1 LFSKFKGKVVIVEDL
16 QENPTKVFKES
27 FEYCGI
33 PFKEEVLTYEP
44 MIKVGVPDEMKYF
57 QNWYVDCISSTTLR
71 PGVTDIS
78 KIVIDDEEANERI
91 KISEEYYMKFIEE
104 SKKQK

>member
-1 LFSKFKGKVVIVEDL
+1 
-16 QENPTKVFKES
+16 
-27 FEYCGI
+27 
-33 PFKEEVLTYEP
+33 
-44 MIKVGVPDEMKYF
+44 MKYF